1 MTPANAPLRG
11 AVTVKSPSKRLLGPN
26 TEMTT
31 SPAVLPGKTSNP
43 AAFAVVNEM
52 NKNPTFAANTL
63 LGFSRGGKSGPITT
77 IWGDPGKG
85 LKEE

>member
-11 AVTVKSPSKRLLGPN
+11 AVTVNPPSKRLLGLN

-52 NKNPTFAANTL
+52 NKVPKFAPNTL
-63 LGFSRGGKSGPITT
+63 LGFSSGGKSGPITT
-77 IWGDPGKG
+77 IGGDPGKG
-85 LKEE
+85 LKAE